1 MKLRNSTIVKACFVF
16 FVLSSYS
23 MFYLIKIPG
32 VTHYNY
38 SITAAVGIGLSLIML
53 FSKQEYTWNKIS
65 TLYRI
70 YLLSTVVSVLFLSFF
85 TIVRY
90 NGQPLTDTFRV
101 MGQYLLVIWAIPIV
115 YLFNNSKSEYP
126 VLDIINLVSLIW
138 CIMAIAHAIYYR
150 MSGGIL
156 FQNIEEVNT
165 GVRNELSRIPV
176 GSFANF
182 SILYS
187 FYRFYSAKDGNKL
200 FFLVSMLILGA
211 ANIFVLQ
218 SRAATVAVVLSIA
231 AMFFFDNTK
240 KYSFYFKLIVI
251 CVGGLFIVFTGVI
264 QKYLETEYHK
274 YNISVYA
281 REYAFNYYFSI
292 FLKNPLVGFGFVK
305 SIGYESIIRGPRG
318 IASIDDVGFVGQL
331 AVLGIFAVAII
342 VLAYFYLFKQVLE
355 VKKFSGSFNPLM
367 IGVLVYI
374 LATSITFIVFDQQRI
389 ALLPVAIAL
398 FEFYTQKARD
408 AIRLNV

>member
-70 YLLSTVVSVLFLSFF
+70 YLLSTVVSVLVLSFF

-90 NGQPLTDTFRV
+90 NGQPLMDTFRV

-150 MSGGIL
+150 
-156 FQNIEEVNT
+156 
-165 GVRNELSRIPV
+165 
-176 GSFANF
+176 
-182 SILYS
+182 
-187 FYRFYSAKDGNKL
+187 
-200 FFLVSMLILGA
+200 
-211 ANIFVLQ
+211 
-218 SRAATVAVVLSIA
+218 
-231 AMFFFDNTK
+231 
-240 KYSFYFKLIVI
+240 
-251 CVGGLFIVFTGVI
+251 
-264 QKYLETEYHK
+264 
-274 YNISVYA
+274 
-281 REYAFNYYFSI
+281 
-292 FLKNPLVGFGFVK
+292 
-305 SIGYESIIRGPRG
+305 
-318 IASIDDVGFVGQL
+318 
-331 AVLGIFAVAII
+331 
-342 VLAYFYLFKQVLE
+342 
-355 VKKFSGSFNPLM
+355 
-367 IGVLVYI
+367 
-374 LATSITFIVFDQQRI
+374 
-389 ALLPVAIAL
+389 
-398 FEFYTQKARD
+398 
-408 AIRLNV
+408 